1 MLDEVEELDLVL
13 AHYAIT
19 WGLKVYG
26 NSVSAP
32 WAEWGLKEVVRS
44 EEDD

>member
-13 AHYAIT
+13 ANYAIT
-19 WGLKVYG
+19 WSLKVFG
-26 NSVSAP
+26 DGVSTP
-32 WAEWGLKEVVRS
+32 WAEWGLKGVVRS